1 MVHTPTK
8 MQNQL
13 VENCHSGQAPAFLS
27 LFFLLSQRI
36 SFPSV
41 LISVCLF
48 LSSYT
53 AEVDSEVTCPL
64 PGNSVFPAV
73 CDSAITPV
81 HHYCCALSPPYTGR
95 LLTLV
100 C

>member
-13 VENCHSGQAPAFLS
+13 VENRHSGQAPAFLS
-27 LFFLLSQRI
+27 LFFLRI

-53 AEVDSEVTCPL
+53 AEVDSEAPCLET
-64 PGNSVFPAV
+64 VFFLLIQPSLLFIIIAV
-73 CDSAITPV
+73 HCHLHTQAG
-81 HHYCCALSPPYTGR
+81 C
-95 LLTLV
+95 
-100 C
+100 